1 MLKKRL
7 ATAAIGIPLVC
18 AAALWPG
25 GLPAVVLV
33 GAVLTLAFSEFA
45 ALCSAA
51 GIPCRIWWGT
61 AGIIL
66 LVIFAQ
72 ARVPAPQW
80 LPEAA
85 IFLSWAFLIVET
97 GRPDRK
103 PVSAIGTTLMG
114 VAWIG
119 GLGSCLLMVRFWSP
133 HHGAAF
139 FGADGRPLLA
149 LLIIVWALDSA
160 AFFAGRLFGRT
171 KIAPSISPR
180 KTVEGALGGFFA
192 AAAAGILTA
201 PMMGQSPA
209 DGAAL
214 GAAIGV
220 AGQVGDLFES
230 AVKREL
236 GAKDSGASLPGH
248 GGWLDRIDS
257 LLFAAGV
264 TAWWL
269 MRA

>member
-1 MLKKRL
+1 MLKHRL
-7 ATAAIGIPLVC
+7 ATAAIAIPLVV

-25 GLPAVVLV
+25 GLPAVVV
-33 GAVLTLAFSEFA
+33 AGAVLALAFGEFA
-45 ALCSAA
+45 ALCAAA
-51 GIPCRIWWGT
+51 GLPCRIWWGT
-61 AGIIL
+61 AGIVL

-72 ARVPAPQW
+72 ARVPAPEW

-85 IFLSWAFLIVET
+85 IFLAWAFLIVET
-97 GRPDRK
+97 GRPDRR
-103 PVSAIGTTLMG
+103 PVAAIGTTLMG
-114 VAWIG
+114 VVWIG

-133 HHGAAF
+133 QHGAGF
-139 FGADGRPLLA
+139 FGAGGLPLLA
-149 LLIIVWALDSA
+149 LLIIVWALDSV

-171 KIAPSISPR
+171 RIAPSISPR
-180 KTVEGALGGFFA
+180 KTVEGALAGFFA
-192 AAAAGILTA
+192 AAVAGILTA
-201 PMMGQSPA
+201 PMMGQSYS
-209 DGAAL
+209 DGAVL
-214 GAAIGV
+214 GAAVGV

-236 GAKDSGASLPGH
+236 GAKDSGAALPGH

-264 TAWWL
+264 AAWWL

>member
-1 MLKKRL
+1 MLRKRL
-7 ATAAIGIPLVC
+7 VTAAVGIPLVC
-18 AAALWPG
+18 AAVLWPG
-25 GLPAVVLV
+25 GLPAVLLT
-33 GAVLTLAFSEFA
+33 GAVLTLAFGEFA
-45 ALCSAA
+45 GLCAAA

-61 AGIIL
+61 AGIVL
-66 LVIFAQ
+66 LVLFAQ
-72 ARVPAPQW
+72 ARVPQPDW

-85 IFLSWAFLIVET
+85 IFLAWAFLIVET
-97 GRPDRK
+97 GRPDRR
-103 PVSAIGTTLMG
+103 PVAAIGATLMG

-119 GLGSCLLMVRFWSP
+119 GLGSCLLLVRFWSP
-133 HHGAAF
+133 QHGEGF
-139 FGADGRPLLA
+139 FGADGRALLA

-160 AFFAGRLFGRT
+160 AFFAGRLLGRT
-171 KIAPSISPR
+171 KIAPSISPK

-192 AAAAGILTA
+192 AAVAGILTA
-201 PMMGQSPA
+201 PMMGQSLA
-209 DGAAL
+209 DGAVL
-214 GAAIGV
+214 GSAIGV

-236 GAKDSGASLPGH
+236 GAKDSGAWLPGH
-248 GGWLDRIDS
+248 GGLLDRIDS